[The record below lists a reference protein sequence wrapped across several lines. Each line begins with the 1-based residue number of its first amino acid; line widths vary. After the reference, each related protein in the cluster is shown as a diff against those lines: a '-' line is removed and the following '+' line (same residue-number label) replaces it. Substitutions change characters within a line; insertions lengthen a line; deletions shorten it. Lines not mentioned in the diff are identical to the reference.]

1 MSELIS
7 KLKSKLFK
15 ALAHPTRI
23 QILNL
28 LQEGELCVCEIY
40 EALELSQSNIS
51 QHLKVLRDQNL
62 VESQKVGVEVH
73 YKIKND
79 EVWEILELAKD
90 LIVEQI
96 NQTQSALED
105 R

>member
-1 MSELIS
+1 M
-7 KLKSKLFK
+7 
-15 ALAHPTRI
+15 
-23 QILNL
+23 
-28 LQEGELCVCEIY
+28 
-40 EALELSQSNIS
+40 
-51 QHLKVLRDQNL
+51 LRDQNL